1 MTPDSRELFESII
14 MDHNEHPRNF
24 GILEHPTHQAEGY
37 NPVCGDRYQIYL
49 HIENHRITNVR
60 FQGHGCA
67 LSKASAS
74 MLTSAVKGLDVTD
87 SEALFHR
94 FHDLITKSLEEVEL
108 ETWGELAVL
117 TGVRKYPN
125 RVKCVNLSWH
135 AFHAALE
142 QQDKVST
149 E

>member
-1 MTPDSRELFESII
+1 MTPESRELFESII

-24 GILEHPTHQAEGY
+24 GTLEHPTHQAEGY

-49 HIENHRITNVR
+49 FIENHQITNVR

-74 MLTSAVKGLDVTD
+74 ILTVAVKGLRVPD

-94 FHDLITKSLEEVEL
+94 FHHLITKETEEVDLVE
-108 ETWGELAVL
+108 WGEMAVL
-117 TGVRKYPN
+117 AGVRKYPN
-125 RVKCVNLSWH
+125 RVKCVNLCWH
-135 AFHAALE
+135 AFHAALQRQNE
-142 QQDKVST
+142 IST